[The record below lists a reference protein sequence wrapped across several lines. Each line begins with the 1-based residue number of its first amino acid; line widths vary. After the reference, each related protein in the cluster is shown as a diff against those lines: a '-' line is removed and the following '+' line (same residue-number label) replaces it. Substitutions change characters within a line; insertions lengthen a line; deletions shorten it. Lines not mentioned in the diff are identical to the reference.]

1 MCFLLK
7 ERMARIEQEEKEEH
21 ERKKKAAEQKK
32 HDIEKAEEEARKRKE
47 ADVDDSNM
55 VRTDL
60 AVFNKVNAIPCLS
73 WSRRNEY
80 LF

>member
-21 ERKKKAAEQKK
+21 ERKKKEAEKKK

-47 ADVDDSNM
+47 EDVDDSKM

-60 AVFNKVNAIPCLS
+60 AVFNKVNAIPCL
-73 WSRRNEY
+73 
-80 LF
+80 